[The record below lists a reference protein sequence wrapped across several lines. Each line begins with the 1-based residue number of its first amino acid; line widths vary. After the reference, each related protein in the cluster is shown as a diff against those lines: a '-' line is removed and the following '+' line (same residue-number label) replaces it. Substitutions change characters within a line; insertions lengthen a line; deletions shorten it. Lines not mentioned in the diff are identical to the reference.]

1 MFSQHNKKLSRLELQ
16 SLQALSCCKKN
27 VTSEHSQIFRF
38 GALKV
43 SKDKGNLR
51 QTLQDLQ
58 ADLFLSFEDE
68 LDRIKEMYEE
78 NKEKPPITHNAPTV
92 ASALLWIRQLIQR
105 IEEPMKIFREN
116 KLLMS
121 NRVRL

>member
-1 MFSQHNKKLSRLELQ
+1 
-16 SLQALSCCKKN
+16 
-27 VTSEHSQIFRF
+27 
-38 GALKV
+38 
-43 SKDKGNLR
+43 
-51 QTLQDLQ
+51 
-58 ADLFLSFEDE
+58 LFLNFEDD

-121 NRVRL
+121 NRVRFLS